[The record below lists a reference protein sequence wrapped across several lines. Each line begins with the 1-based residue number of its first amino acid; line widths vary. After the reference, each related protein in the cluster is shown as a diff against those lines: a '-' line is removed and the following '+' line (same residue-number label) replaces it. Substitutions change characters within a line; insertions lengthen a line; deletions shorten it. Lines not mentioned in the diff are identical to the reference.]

1 MSPRSSSN
9 HLWSIILAGGEGTR
23 LKSLIIRST
32 TPERKAQA
40 SHIEQSTKQQ
50 PVKSAPFVIERASVQ
65 WVRSHECD
73 LAFGEVCAGVKC
85 RIGPL
90 QRKHIGLGP

>member
-23 LKSLIIRST
+23 LKSLTIRST
-32 TPERKAQA
+32 TPWRKAQA

-50 PVKSAPFVIERASVQ
+50 PVKSAPFVIEHASVQ

-73 LAFGEVCAGVKC
+73 LAFGEVCTGVKW

-90 QRKHIGLGP
+90 QRKRIGLGP

>member
-23 LKSLIIRST
+23 LKSLTIRST
-32 TPERKAQA
+32 TSGRKAQV

-50 PVKSAPFVIERASVQ
+50 PVKSATFVIDRASVQ

-73 LAFGEVCAGVKC
+73 LAAGEVCAGVKW
-85 RIGPL
+85 RIDPL
-90 QRKHIGLGP
+90 QRKRIELGP

>member
-23 LKSLIIRST
+23 LKSLTIRST
-32 TPERKAQA
+32 TPWRKAQA

-73 LAFGEVCAGVKC
+73 LAFGEVCAGVKW

-90 QRKHIGLGP
+90 QRKRIGLGS

>member
-1 MSPRSSSN
+1 MSPCSSSN
-9 HLWSIILAGGEGTR
+9 HLWSIILAGGEGTG
-23 LKSLIIRST
+23 LKSLTIRST
-32 TPERKAQA
+32 TPWRKAQA

-50 PVKSAPFVIERASVQ
+50 PVKSAPFVIQRASVQ

-73 LAFGEVCAGVKC
+73 LAFGEVCAGVKS

-90 QRKHIGLGP
+90 QKKHIGLGP